1 MAGAGKVIIV
11 TGASRGV
18 GYGIGKELALRLPGA
33 SLYLTS
39 RSTQHHLTEL
49 DNNLKREIGAASDNA
64 RFRHIDVKDQRS
76 IKKFFE
82 MVKRKHNRIDIII
95 NNAAKYNKPPAS
107 IHGKCPDLPLF
118 LREVEETTKT
128 NYFGLKSVIE
138 ASTPVLAPDAR
149 IINMTSHLANFKIFN
164 DADPVS
170 VQLKQSFQ
178 DPKLTVEKLDS
189 LLKKYVQDIKSKPWG
204 TSGWPKCS
212 YSVTKLA
219 VNCYTRLLQVSS
231 VRTVFKLVTFL
242 QEEFNRSRPRH
253 GIKVNAVCPGTSHSK
268 MRLPR
273 DETIS
278 VADSADVIGNLG
290 VRKKDTQGY
299 IAGYLATMNMVGLGD
314 CTIPYEEVPQGQVL
328 WHDLSTFKEAEG
340 DSIIEDQDVVQT
352 VSN

>member
-1 MAGAGKVIIV
+1 VIIV
-11 TGASRGV
+11 TGASRGI
-18 GYGIGKELALRLPGA
+18 GFGIGKELALRMPGA

-49 DNNLKREIGAASDNA
+49 DSNLKREIGAASDNA

-107 IHGKCPDLPLF
+107 VHGRCPDLPLF

-128 NYFGLKSVIE
+128 NYFGLKAVIE
-138 ASTPVLAPDAR
+138 ASSPVLAPDAR
-149 IINMTSHLANFKIFN
+149 IINMTSHMGNFNIFN
-164 DADPVS
+164 DGDQVS
-170 VQLKQSFQ
+170 AQLKQSFQ

-189 LLKKYVQDIKSKPWG
+189 LVKKYVQDIKSKPWG

-219 VNCYTRLLQVSS
+219 VNCYTRLLQ
-231 VRTVFKLVTFL
+231 
-242 QEEFNRSRPRH
+242 EELSRSRPRH

-273 DETIS
+273 SETIS
-278 VADSADVIGNLG
+278 VTDSADVIG
-290 VRKKDTQGY
+290 
-299 IAGYLATMNMVGLGD
+299 YLATLHMVGLGD
-314 CTIPYEEVPQGQVL
+314 CTVPYEEVPQGQVL
-328 WHDLSTFKEAEG
+328 WHDLSVFKEAEG
-340 DSIIEDQDVVQT
+340 DPNYQDQDTVQT

>member
-11 TGASRGV
+11 TGASRGI
-18 GYGIGKELALRLPGA
+18 GYGIGKELALRMPGA

-107 IHGKCPDLPLF
+107 VHGRCPDLPLF

-128 NYFGLKSVIE
+128 NYFGLKAVIE

-149 IINMTSHLANFKIFN
+149 IINMTSHMANFNIFN
-164 DADPVS
+164 DGDQVS
-170 VQLKQSFQ
+170 AQLKQSFQ

-189 LLKKYVQDIKSKPWG
+189 LVKKYVQDIKSKPWG

-219 VNCYTRLLQVSS
+219 VNCYTRLLQ
-231 VRTVFKLVTFL
+231 
-242 QEEFNRSRPRH
+242 EELSRSRPRH

-273 DETIS
+273 SETIS
-278 VADSADVIGNLG
+278 VSDSADVIG
-290 VRKKDTQGY
+290 
-299 IAGYLATMNMVGLGD
+299 YLATLHMVGLGD
-314 CTIPYEEVPQGQVL
+314 CTVPYEEVPQGQVL
-328 WHDLSTFKEAEG
+328 WHDLSVFKEAEG
-340 DSIIEDQDVVQT
+340 DLNSQDQETVQT